1 MTPSKETRRAE
12 GRGQPGRSP
21 REGGRVRTQ
30 SRGALPSNLARVNA
44 AARSAV
50 RTQFTALLHHLDVGA
65 LERAFRRQKRQA
77 SAGVDGITV
86 ADYEQN
92 LEANLQNLCT
102 RVHTGRYRPQPVRR
116 VYIPKADGGRRPL
129 GVPTLEDKIV
139 QGAVAETL
147 SAIYEVAFLGFSYG
161 FRPRRNPHQALAS
174 LHTAIMSQ
182 RVNWVLDADIRSF
195 FDSVDHE
202 WLLRMLAHRI
212 ADPRV
217 LRLVRMWLEAGI
229 LESEEWHETDR
240 GTPQGAGISPLLANI
255 FLHYVLDLWVHQ
267 WRGRNA
273 RGRVSIVRY
282 ADDFVV
288 GFESVADAR
297 QMLVDL
303 KERLAKFGLLLHEDK
318 TRLIEFG
325 RLPAMARKQRG
336 ERRPE
341 TFAFL
346 GFTHY
351 CGWTRDGRFIVKHK
365 TQSKRLSR
373 KLTALR
379 QEAWRLMHTPL
390 AEQHRWYSSVLRGH
404 YGYFGMPHNWRSLNG
419 FLQEVRRIWFNCLRR
434 RSQKNR
440 RKGWDWFEALAAC
453 WPLPQPR
460 ITHPWT
466 RRAARCG

>member
-12 GRGQPGRSP
+12 GRGQPGRNP
-21 REGGRVRTQ
+21 GEGTRVRTQ
-30 SRGALPSNLARVNA
+30 SRVGLPSNLARVNA
-44 AARSAV
+44 AARTAV
-50 RTQFTALLHHLDVGA
+50 QTRFTALLHHVDIAA
-65 LERAFRRQKRQA
+65 LERAFRRQRRQA
-77 SAGVDGITV
+77 SAGIDGMTV
-86 ADYEQN
+86 AMYAQDLEGN
-92 LEANLQNLCT
+92 LRDLCT
-102 RVHTGRYRPQPVRR
+102 RIHTGRYRPQPVRR
-116 VYIPKADGGRRPL
+116 VYIPKADGGQRPL

-139 QGAVAETL
+139 QGAVAEVL
-147 SAIYEVAFLGFSYG
+147 SAIYEVDFLGFSYG
-161 FRPRRNPHQALAS
+161 FRPGRNPHQALSAV
-174 LHTAIMSQ
+174 HTAIMSQ

-212 ADPRV
+212 ADPRI
-217 LRLVRMWLEAGI
+217 LRLIRQWLEAGI
-229 LESEEWHETDR
+229 LESDEWHETDR

-267 WRGRNA
+267 WRRRHA

-282 ADDFVV
+282 ADDFVM
-288 GFESVADAR
+288 GFESAGDAR
-297 QMLVDL
+297 RMMVDL
-303 KERLAKFGLLLHEDK
+303 KDRLAKFGLSLHEDK
-318 TRLIEFG
+318 TRLIAFG
-325 RLPAMARKQRG
+325 RLPAMARQQRG

-365 TQSKRLSR
+365 TQSQRLTR
-373 KLTALR
+373 KLKALR
-379 QEAWRLMHTPL
+379 QEAWRLMHAPL
-390 AEQHRWYSSVLRGH
+390 AEQHRWYSSILRGH
-404 YGYFGMPHNWRSLNG
+404 YGYFGMPHNWRALSG
-419 FLQEVRRIWFNCLRR
+419 FRQEVRRIWFNCLRR

-440 RKGWDWFEALAAC
+440 RMGWDWFEALTAC

-466 RRAARCG
+466 PSAARCG